1 MKFFETSKYHSFK
14 KSTYITLRWIGIIG
28 QLIAV
33 NFVYLFLNSS
43 FEFITS
49 NLVIFLGILS
59 NLYLIFIYKKTQLS
73 DRSAFIF
80 LLIDI
85 LQLGVLL
92 YLSGG
97 ITNPFVIFILI
108 PSVFSSSNLS
118 LRTNTL
124 LVILT
129 IIIIVFLTFNYQDL
143 PINLNSDFHN
153 NHYFYYSIPVSL
165 IIALVFLNYFAMT
178 FGTQSRL
185 RKEALGKMEEVMAK
199 EHELLSLGGQAAA
212 AAHSL
217 GTPLSTITI
226 ISHDLMK
233 QFKGQKDIEKDIE
246 LLIPIRDNIT
256 VFSIGDEHKIIEK
269 DNFTEIIWKN
279 NSFLDLFKQSSLQD
293 YSKGVI
299 DSSNNLFIRFLSWI
313 RVNFFYPD
321 ARLSNLNKIESFLID
336 YIERKDIN
344 LMITTSPPHS
354 IQLLGKRIKNVI
366 NLKGKIIQIK
376 NIQKNQYVGYNRT
389 YKTKTKIKVA
399 IIGLGYEDGIPRSL
413 SNKGYVY
420 FKKNR
425 FKIIGRISMDTFTVD
440 ISKSSHDLNIGM
452 YLDIINDQHKI
463 DKFAKL
469 CKTIPNEI
477 MTSIG
482 KRVYRKYE

>member
-28 QLIAV
+28 QLVAV
-33 NFVYLFLNSS
+33 NFVYFFLNSD
-43 FEFITS
+43 FDFVTS
-49 NLVIFLGILS
+49 NIVIFFGILS

-73 DRSAFIF
+73 DRSAFLF

-97 ITNPFVIFILI
+97 ITNPFVIFIII

-118 LRTNTL
+118 LKTNTL

-129 IIIIVFLTFNYQDL
+129 IIIVILLTFYYKDL

-153 NHYFYYSIPVSL
+153 NHYFYYSIPTSL

-185 RKEALGKMEEVMAK
+185 RKEALTKMEEVMAK

-226 ISHDLMK
+226 ITHDLIK

-246 LLIPIRDNIT
+246 LLNSQVERCNEILKRLTLNPVEEDEFIDKDLNIRHYLHEIISSFKEISRKNFIFNFDQDSNPKKISKSIEVVYGLRNFIGNANKFAKNT
-256 VFSIGDEHKIIEK
+256 VF
-269 DNFTEIIWKN
+269 
-279 NSFLDLFKQSSLQD
+279 
-293 YSKGVI
+293 
-299 DSSNNLFIRFLSWI
+299 
-313 RVNFFYPD
+313 
-321 ARLSNLNKIESFLID
+321 
-336 YIERKDIN
+336 
-344 LMITTSPPHS
+344 
-354 IQLLGKRIKNVI
+354 I
-366 NLKGKIIQIK
+366 NLKSDSQITEITIEDDGIGYPRDIISKIGEPYLKSNYSKDKSKQ
-376 NIQKNQYVGYNRT
+376 
-389 YKTKTKIKVA
+389 
-399 IIGLGYEDGIPRSL
+399 GLGLGL
-413 SNKGYVY
+413 
-420 FKKNR
+420 F
-425 FKIIGRISMDTFTVD
+425 
-440 ISKSSHDLNIGM
+440 
-452 YLDIINDQHKI
+452 
-463 DKFAKL
+463 
-469 CKTIPNEI
+469 
-477 MTSIG
+477 IG
-482 KRVYRKYE
+482 KTLLEKNFASVNCRNSKTRSGAEVNIRWKNKELFNI

>member
-1 MKFFETSKYHSFK
+1 MKFFETSKHHSFK
-14 KSTYITLRWIGIIG
+14 KSTYVTLRWIGIIG

-43 FEFITS
+43 FDFITS
-49 NLVIFLGILS
+49 NIVIFLGILS

-85 LQLGVLL
+85 LQLGFLL

-129 IIIIVFLTFNYQDL
+129 IFIIVFLTFNYEDL

-226 ISHDLMK
+226 IAHDLMK
-233 QFKGQKDIEKDIE
+233 QFKGQKDLEKDIE
-246 LLIPIRDNIT
+246 LLNSQVERCNEILKRLTLNPVEEDEFIDKDISIRDYL
-256 VFSIGDEHKIIEK
+256 H
-269 DNFTEIIWKN
+269 EIISSFKEISKKEFVFTFYQDSNPKKISKSIEIVYGLRNFIGNANKFAKN
-279 NSFLDLFKQSSLQD
+279 
-293 YSKGVI
+293 
-299 DSSNNLFIRFLSWI
+299 
-313 RVNFFYPD
+313 
-321 ARLSNLNKIESFLID
+321 
-336 YIERKDIN
+336 
-344 LMITTSPPHS
+344 S
-354 IQLLGKRIKNVI
+354 IFI
-366 NLKGKIIQIK
+366 NLKSDSEFTELTIEDDGNGYPRDIISKIGEPYLK
-376 NIQKNQYVGYNRT
+376 SNYSKD
-389 YKTKTKIKVA
+389 KSKE
-399 IIGLGYEDGIPRSL
+399 GLGLGL
-413 SNKGYVY
+413 
-420 FKKNR
+420 F
-425 FKIIGRISMDTFTVD
+425 
-440 ISKSSHDLNIGM
+440 
-452 YLDIINDQHKI
+452 
-463 DKFAKL
+463 
-469 CKTIPNEI
+469 
-477 MTSIG
+477 IG
-482 KRVYRKYE
+482 KTLLEKNFASVNCRNSKTRNGAEVIIRWKNKELFNI

>member
-43 FEFITS
+43 FDFITS

-226 ISHDLMK
+226 IAHDLMK
-233 QFKGQKDIEKDIE
+233 QFKGQKDLEKDIE
-246 LLIPIRDNIT
+246 LLNSQVERCNEILKRLTLNP
-256 VFSIGDEHKIIEK
+256 VEEDE
-269 DNFTEIIWKN
+269 F
-279 NSFLDLFKQSSLQD
+279 
-293 YSKGVI
+293 I
-299 DSSNNLFIRFLSWI
+299 D
-313 RVNFFYPD
+313 
-321 ARLSNLNKIESFLID
+321 
-336 YIERKDIN
+336 KDIN
-344 LMITTSPPHS
+344 IRDYLHEIISSFKEISKKEFVFNFDQDSNPKKISKS
-354 IQLLGKRIKNVI
+354 IEIVYGLRNFIGNANKFAKNSIFI
-366 NLKGKIIQIK
+366 NLKSDSEFTELTIEDDGNGYPRDIISKIGEPYLK
-376 NIQKNQYVGYNRT
+376 SNYSKD
-389 YKTKTKIKVA
+389 KSKE
-399 IIGLGYEDGIPRSL
+399 GLGLGL
-413 SNKGYVY
+413 
-420 FKKNR
+420 F
-425 FKIIGRISMDTFTVD
+425 
-440 ISKSSHDLNIGM
+440 
-452 YLDIINDQHKI
+452 
-463 DKFAKL
+463 
-469 CKTIPNEI
+469 
-477 MTSIG
+477 IG
-482 KRVYRKYE
+482 KTLLEKNFASVNCRNSKTRSGAEVIIRWKNKELFNI